1 LSTKGCA
8 IVIGASIAG
17 LFASQVLSNKFDSIV
32 IIERDQ
38 LADEPKPRRGVPQS
52 NHAHFL
58 LAKGSRILA
67 DLFPNIQ
74 EELLANGAHKV
85 DFMLDG
91 RYLLPTGWAPSSRSG
106 IVTYTCTRGLLELVI
121 RKRVI
126 NNTKIRFLDNRRV
139 TGLIFDKQKSRVIG
153 VRISHAGNATDK
165 NEEELYAD
173 FIVDASGQK
182 SMTPYWLQQNGFP
195 EVKETVINSD
205 IGYATRLYYLD
216 DSFRE
221 DWQLIGILSQPLKNP
236 RMGVMY
242 RVEKNQ
248 WIVAFEGIEKKNH
261 PPIDNDGFLK
271 FAADLAS
278 DKIYSVIKNAKPASN
293 IIGYRISGSSFKHYE
308 ELSSWP
314 ENFIVIGDA
323 VAHFNPF
330 YAQGMT
336 AAALTA
342 KMLEKK
348 ISEFG
353 ERRIGFARIMQREI
367 TKINYLP
374 WLLATGEDLRWS
386 STKGPRPSI
395 GMRMMQKYVDK
406 VLEICPNSILA
417 SQKFLEVMHMLR
429 TPIVLFHPRIL
440 ISLLLNLFKK

>member
-1 LSTKGCA
+1 LTAKGCA

-17 LFASQVLSNKFDSIV
+17 LLASQVLSNKFDSIT

-38 LADEPKPRRGVPQS
+38 LADEPKPRKGVPQS

-67 DLFPNIQ
+67 DLFPDIQ
-74 EELLANGAHKV
+74 EELLANGAQKM

-91 RYLLPTGWAPSSRSG
+91 RYLLPTGWAPVSRSG
-106 IVTYTCTRGLLELVI
+106 IVTHTCTRGLLELVI

-126 NNTKIRFLDNRRV
+126 NNAKIRLLDNRRV

-153 VRISHAGNATDK
+153 VRISHTDNAIDK
-165 NEEELYAD
+165 NEEELHAD
-173 FIVDASGQK
+173 FIIDASGQK
-182 SMTPYWLQQNGFP
+182 SLTPYWLQQNGFP

-205 IGYATRLYYLD
+205 IGYATRLYYYD

-221 DWQLIGILSQPLKNP
+221 EWQLIAILSKPPKNP
-236 RMGVMY
+236 RMGFMY

-248 WIVAFEGIEKKNH
+248 WIVAFEGIEMKNH
-261 PPIDNDGFLK
+261 PPVDDDGFLK

-278 DKIYSVIKNAKPASN
+278 DKIYNVIKNAKPASN
-293 IIGYRISGSSFKHYE
+293 IVGYRISGSGFKHYE

-336 AAALTA
+336 TAALTA

-348 ISEFG
+348 LLEFG
-353 ERRIGFARIMQREI
+353 EKQIGFARKIQREI

-374 WLLATGEDLRWS
+374 WLLATGEDMRWP
-386 STKGPRPSI
+386 STNGPKPTI

-406 VLEICPNSILA
+406 VLEICPNSIVA
-417 SQKFLEVMHMLR
+417 SQSFLEVMHMLR

-440 ISLLLNLFKK
+440 ISLVLNLFKK